1 MVSGNNKQKGNALCA
16 HSPFAMVCLNMRF
29 KHAFSV
35 SRCSNHI
42 VGAKQET
49 LILNTCVLLSGGG
62 VEFFDRTLED
72 PIYSTITS
80 SANSQ
85 PPKLLGSA

>member
-1 MVSGNNKQKGNALCA
+1 
-16 HSPFAMVCLNMRF
+16 MRF

-35 SRCSNHI
+35 SRCSNHF
-42 VGAKQET
+42 VGAKQEKP
-49 LILNTCVLLSGGG
+49 ILNTCVLLSGGG
-62 VEFFDRTLED
+62 VEFFDGTLEG

-85 PPKLLGSA
+85 PPKLLGSAWRRT